1 LIPCISRFKASFK
14 NACDIKGYQNLVISL
29 SGDENRLGTRA
40 EKHCILK
47 FNEVPVFAQL
57 NCFQIQAEYLVVG
70 FCQEVAALFCGY
82 VFRSLCVHLVK
93 LNSLKMLAERVAMG
107 ISPKRWWQGAH
118 PHGHPSIMF
127 TVGTSGKFKM
137 SEMGEKL
144 TDRH

>member
-1 LIPCISRFKASFK
+1 
-14 NACDIKGYQNLVISL
+14 
-29 SGDENRLGTRA
+29 
-40 EKHCILK
+40 
-47 FNEVPVFAQL
+47 
-57 NCFQIQAEYLVVG
+57 
-70 FCQEVAALFCGY
+70 
-82 VFRSLCVHLVK
+82 
-93 LNSLKMLAERVAMG
+93 MLAERVAMG